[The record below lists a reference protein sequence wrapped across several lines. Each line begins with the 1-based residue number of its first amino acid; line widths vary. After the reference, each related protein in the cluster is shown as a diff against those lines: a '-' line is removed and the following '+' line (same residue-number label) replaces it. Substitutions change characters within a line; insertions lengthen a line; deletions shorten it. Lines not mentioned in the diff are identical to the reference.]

1 MIYVVEVPHEGD
13 PHAWFAFDGED
24 LFNKV
29 VVHDSLE
36 PWEVHDVSTPRELME
51 LVGHLPGTE
60 ESEQEFP
67 GICTLAREY
76 GWDTPL
82 YRADHV
88 LERGAYQPEPVSVE
102 DACAAALRKRVA
114 DVADHGPLKA
124 VRIFWSDPEAVLAT
138 EGGDA
143 LFLEQNNWR
152 ALHAL
157 REQLLALDVL
167 AEN

>member
-29 VVHDSLE
+29 AVHDPLE
-36 PWEVHDVSTPRELME
+36 PWEIHDVCSPRELME
-51 LVGHLPGTE
+51 LVGQIPGTAE
-60 ESEQEFP
+60 AEQEFP
-67 GICTLAREY
+67 GICRLATEF

-82 YRADHV
+82 YRADHA
-88 LERGAYQPEPVSVE
+88 LERGAYQPEPVRIE
-102 DACAAALRKRVA
+102 EACAAALRNRVGVTA
-114 DVADHGPLKA
+114 NDGTLKA
-124 VRIFWSDPEAVLAT
+124 VRIYWNDPEAVLAT
-138 EGGDA
+138 EGA
-143 LFLEQNNWR
+143 ESLFFADGNWR